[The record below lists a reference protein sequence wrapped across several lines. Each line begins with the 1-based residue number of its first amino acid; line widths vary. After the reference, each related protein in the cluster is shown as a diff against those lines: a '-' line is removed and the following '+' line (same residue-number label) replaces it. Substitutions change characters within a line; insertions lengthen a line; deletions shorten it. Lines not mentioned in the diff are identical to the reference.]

1 MNNLLRIAIDATIK
15 AGAKIEDIYN
25 SHDFELKIK
34 PDSSPLTKAD
44 IAANNIIN
52 SFLSTTSIPIISEE
66 NKEIDFEIRKHWD
79 MCWIV
84 DPLDGTKEFLRKNGE
99 FTVNI
104 ALVLHG
110 KPILGVVFCPIS
122 KELFYGNVPDK
133 KAYKLIV
140 CEESL
145 QRENWFED
153 IYRMIPKKR
162 DAAVVKLVGSRSH
175 MNDSTLGFMTALR
188 TQYPSVKIL
197 SKGSSLK
204 FCLIAEGNADI
215 YPRFAPTMEW
225 DTAAGQAIC
234 EAVGFHVLSKTTL
247 LDLTYNKPNLLNSD
261 FIVVNN
267 TITLD
272 KKWMRI

>member
-1 MNNLLRIAIDATIK
+1 MNDLLRIAINAAVE

-25 SHDFELKIK
+25 NHDFEIEIK

-66 NKEIDFEIRKHWD
+66 NKEIDFEIRKNWE

-104 ALVLHG
+104 ALVFHG

-122 KELFYGNVPDK
+122 KELFYGNVHDK
-133 KAYKLIV
+133 KGYKLIV
-140 CEESL
+140 YEESL
-145 QRENWFED
+145 QTENWFDD
-153 IYRMIPKKR
+153 IYKMIPKEKD
-162 DAAVVKLVGSRSH
+162 DATVKLVGSRSH
-175 MNDSTLGFMTALR
+175 MNDCTLGFMKELKS
-188 TQYPSVKIL
+188 QYPSVEVL
-197 SKGSSLK
+197 SIGSSLK

-234 EAVGFHVLSKTTL
+234 EAVGFHVLAKTTL